1 MNTGG
6 EQGVVAPVELR
17 YRPVA
22 EDMVRALKV
31 RAGTTPAGRRTRYAP
46 VVAVAAAALY
56 VWLKARD
63 GVPFDPSVIGVVT
76 GVAAFCVLLWLGP
89 RLAARQ
95 LHRLAAGHGEYRA
108 VVDGEGVT
116 VTSAGGSQFIPWGAQ
131 PRYVETA
138 ELFVMLSPDRNAVG
152 ITVLPKRGLQGPAD
166 LDRLRRFFEQSLG
179 PAAPPA

>member
-6 EQGVVAPVELR
+6 EQGVAAPVELR
-17 YRPVA
+17 YRPMA
-22 EDMVRALKV
+22 EDMVGALKA
-31 RAGTTPAGRRTRYAP
+31 RSRTTPTGRRTRFAP
-46 VVAVAAAALY
+46 VVVIAAAALY

-63 GVPFDPSVIGVVT
+63 GVPFEPAVIGVVT
-76 GVAAFCVLLWLGP
+76 GAVAFCVLLWLSP

-95 LHRLAAGHGEYRA
+95 LHRMAAGHGEYRS

-131 PRYVETA
+131 PRYVETP

-152 ITVLPKRGLQGPAD
+152 VTVLPKRGLQGPAD

-179 PAAPPA
+179 SATPV